1 MLSLKKLIDQH
12 GEPDILIDSF
22 NLKTKRYA
30 IWGFSEILQIKNT
43 GIYLNDKLIEG
54 DFEKKFQNT
63 INQWKKEQNGQQI
76 ACVGF
81 VSYEFKNYIYNHINF
96 NKKLD
101 NNFPYLWF
109 CKPTIIKEYDI
120 SISDQICVEE
130 KLKLLKDIIPLKEY
144 ETKID
149 RIKNYLKNGEVYQIN
164 FTDKKILDSNCRDS
178 FKLYNAL
185 RLIAKPEEGFFIKT
199 DDFDILSLSP
209 ESFVKVKNGV
219 IETAPI
225 KGTRPSVKNKKLNSE
240 LKLELQNSPKDKAE
254 HLMIVDLLRND
265 LGKICEFGS
274 IKINKLYQV
283 KTFETIHHIV
293 TKIKG
298 KLKRDVTEFDIL
310 KALFPGGS
318 ITGAPKESAMRI
330 IDKLELEP
338 RKIYTGSAGYITPTG
353 NMIFNIC
360 IRTLLRHNNNYE
372 YGVGGGI
379 VWDSIVEDEWTE
391 AQQKSKI
398 LEPLL

>member
-120 SISDQICVEE
+120 SISDQICIEE

-149 RIKNYLKNGEVYQIN
+149 CIKNYLKNGEVYQIN
-164 FTDKKILDSNCRDS
+164 FTDKKILVSNCRDS

-209 ESFVKVKNGV
+209 ESFVKVA
-219 IETAPI
+219 ET
-225 KGTRPSVKNKKLNSE
+225 
-240 LKLELQNSPKDKAE
+240 
-254 HLMIVDLLRND
+254 
-265 LGKICEFGS
+265 S
-274 IKINKLYQV
+274 I
-283 KTFETIHHIV
+283 
-293 TKIKG
+293 
-298 KLKRDVTEFDIL
+298 R
-310 KALFPGGS
+310 
-318 ITGAPKESAMRI
+318 
-330 IDKLELEP
+330 
-338 RKIYTGSAGYITPTG
+338 
-353 NMIFNIC
+353 
-360 IRTLLRHNNNYE
+360 
-372 YGVGGGI
+372 
-379 VWDSIVEDEWTE
+379 
-391 AQQKSKI
+391 
-398 LEPLL
+398 